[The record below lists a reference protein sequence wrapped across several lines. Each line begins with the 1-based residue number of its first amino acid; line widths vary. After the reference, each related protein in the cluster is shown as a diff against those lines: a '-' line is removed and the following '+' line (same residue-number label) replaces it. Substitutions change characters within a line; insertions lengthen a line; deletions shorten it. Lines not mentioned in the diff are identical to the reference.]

1 MTIAKELFN
10 RRWWWS
16 TLVVIVGMLFL
27 ARLGIWQLD
36 RLEQRRARNAVLAE
50 QLAQPPQDVLA
61 LVDKGEPRE
70 LANRA
75 AFAQGQLDYD
85 RQVLIKSQILDG
97 QPGVYLVTPLR
108 LAGTDQAILVNRGW
122 IPADLADPSQWARFQ
137 EEPAQEWRGYL
148 LPSQKMPDGSTSP
161 IPDTPQREWYRLDV
175 EAIQSQM
182 PYKLLP
188 VVLVLEAEPG
198 RAWDQLPRR
207 LPRNVALD
215 EGSHLSYA
223 LQWFAF
229 ALMLGIGYIAYVR
242 KHRDETP
249 RRDASREEAARGGSR
264 EQEPLESHP
273 DGPAEAGWSDTHAWG
288 SGSPGRSSR

>member
-1 MTIAKELFN
+1 MPATVIVKQLFN

-16 TLVVIVGMLFL
+16 TLVVIAGMLFL
-27 ARLGIWQLD
+27 AKLGLWQLD

-50 QLAQPPQDVLA
+50 QLAQPAQDVLA
-61 LVDKGEPRE
+61 LVAGADPQE

-75 AFAQGQLDYD
+75 AHARGQFDYS
-85 RQVLIKSQILDG
+85 RQVVIKSQVMDG
-97 QPGVYLVTPLR
+97 QPGVYLVTPLILEGADR
-108 LAGTDQAILVNRGW
+108 AILVNRGW
-122 IPADLADPSQWARFQ
+122 IPAQQADSAQWDQFQ
-137 EEPAQEWRGYL
+137 EEPREEWQGYL

-182 PYKLLP
+182 PYELLP

-242 KHRDETP
+242 KHGREVPSQDEDEDRSQAN
-249 RRDASREEAARGGSR
+249 RRDGS
-264 EQEPLESHP
+264 
-273 DGPAEAGWSDTHAWG
+273 AGAGLSDQHA
-288 SGSPGRSSR
+288 

>member
-1 MTIAKELFN
+1 MIVKQLFN

-16 TLVVIVGMLFL
+16 TLVVIAGMLFL
-27 ARLGIWQLD
+27 AKLGLWQLD

-50 QLAQPPQDVLA
+50 QLAQPAQDVLA
-61 LVDKGEPRE
+61 LVASADPQS

-75 AFAQGQLDYD
+75 AHARGQFDYEQ
-85 RQVLIKSQILDG
+85 QVVIKSQVLDG
-97 QPGVYLVTPLR
+97 QPGIYLVTPLILEGADR
-108 LAGTDQAILVNRGW
+108 AILVNRGW
-122 IPADLADPSQWARFQ
+122 LPAQQADPAQWAQFQ
-137 EEPAQEWRGYL
+137 EEPREVWQGYL

-182 PYKLLP
+182 PYELLP
-188 VVLVLEAEPG
+188 VVLVLEAEPD
-198 RAWDQLPRR
+198 RPWDQLPRR

-242 KHRDETP
+242 KHGRDTP
-249 RRDASREEAARGGSR
+249 SQDEDEGHPQANRRDGSA
-264 EQEPLESHP
+264 
-273 DGPAEAGWSDTHAWG
+273 GTGWSDQHA
-288 SGSPGRSSR
+288 